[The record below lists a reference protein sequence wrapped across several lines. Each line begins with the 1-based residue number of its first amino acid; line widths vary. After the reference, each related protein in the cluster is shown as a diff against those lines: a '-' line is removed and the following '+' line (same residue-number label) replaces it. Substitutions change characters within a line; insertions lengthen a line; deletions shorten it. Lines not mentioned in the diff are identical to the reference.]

1 MFQKS
6 HDLVTFLIYIATG
19 EIISGLSQPT
29 SHLQTCKCNK
39 IVWVKS
45 GDFIIPFVSIF
56 DTNCKLNTA
65 IGLHSI
71 ELLQT
76 IVSLYDKH
84 NCTRRSRKLSSKE
97 RIILTLMKL
106 KLDVSYVVLSILF
119 RTISLQTCKD
129 IFQETI
135 LYLSLILKPAIPW
148 PSKEECLKNMPI
160 CFKLFQDTRIIIDCT
175 EMEIQKPKCLCCRI
189 RTYSHYKGKHTV
201 KFLTGISPGGI
212 LIFISKAYG
221 GRVSDKAIFE
231 QSDLIKKL
239 IPGQDTIMAE
249 KGFLIDTETSLHN
262 IKLIRS
268 PF

>member
-1 MFQKS
+1 
-6 HDLVTFLIYIATG
+6 
-19 EIISGLSQPT
+19 
-29 SHLQTCKCNK
+29 
-39 IVWVKS
+39 
-45 GDFIIPFVSIF
+45 
-56 DTNCKLNTA
+56 
-65 IGLHSI
+65 
-71 ELLQT
+71 
-76 IVSLYDKH
+76 
-84 NCTRRSRKLSSKE
+84 
-97 RIILTLMKL
+97 MKL